1 LNNGNQSVHTSII
14 QVKIINRVQVKNMTH
29 ITSKKVVRRG
39 RIFPELII
47 APEELARREAEDEIF
62 YQRCRAIFDRV
73 RSEYIESHYGW
84 YISIEPNS
92 GEYLIDQ
99 DRMQSHKRMLEKY
112 PQARHFVFCL
122 NETGT
127 TGTI

>member
-1 LNNGNQSVHTSII
+1 MLVRIE
-14 QVKIINRVQVKNMTH
+14 VKDMTP

-39 RIFPELII
+39 RIFPELTIS
-47 APEELARREAEDEIF
+47 PEELARREAEDEIF
-62 YQRCRAIFDRV
+62 YQRCRAIFERV
-73 RSEYIESHYGW
+73 RSEYTESNYGW
-84 YISIEPNS
+84 YIAIEPNS

>member
-1 LNNGNQSVHTSII
+1 
-14 QVKIINRVQVKNMTH
+14 MTH

-39 RIFPELII
+39 RIFPELTIS
-47 APEELARREAEDEIF
+47 PEELAKREAEDEIF
-62 YQRCRAIFDRV
+62 YQRCLAIFERV
-73 RSEYIESHYGW
+73 RPQYIESHYGW
-84 YISIEPNS
+84 YIAIEPDS

-99 DRMQSHKRMLEKY
+99 DRMQSNKRMLEKY